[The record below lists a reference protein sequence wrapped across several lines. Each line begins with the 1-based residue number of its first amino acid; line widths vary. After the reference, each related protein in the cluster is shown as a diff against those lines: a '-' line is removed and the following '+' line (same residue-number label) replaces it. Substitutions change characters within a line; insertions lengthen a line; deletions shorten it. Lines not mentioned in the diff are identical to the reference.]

1 MQLIFL
7 RRALRAFAR
16 HAARYGALLA
26 LVAACAFMVTGI
38 VGSSLSVVSAVEES
52 AAAHGVED
60 GQIAV
65 TSWLPDDVERALTRH
80 GVELERQPSMDFEA
94 EGDGSGSGDV
104 LRVYPVRE
112 SIDTLAIEE
121 GRAPA
126 SDGEVVLDRR
136 WAEENGVGVGDEV
149 RLGGRTLTVC
159 GVGTTPDY
167 DCCLR
172 DVADPYADSG
182 SFGTAFVAAG
192 TYEGLRGS
200 GEALASEALRYA
212 YRFVS
217 PEGGVAEGDAIEDAA
232 DLRDALADGAS
243 SAPLVTGVLEAS
255 DNPRIGASIDDV
267 RQNVAVGLFAGVLV
281 FALVAYTISV
291 FVVHGI
297 DSERRQIGAL
307 RAMGVGRWGLCASYA
322 ALPVLVAL
330 LGGAAGTVLG
340 ASPIGLLVGAASA
353 RGYYSIP
360 PVSMTVFPA
369 VVAYGAAMPP
379 VVAAAVALAAVSGR
393 LRGGALALLRGEDGR
408 GGTSWGRAR
417 GGRLEGRLGFEASFA
432 LRELRSGARGVIAII
447 AGVFVSLLVLT
458 LALDCAALV
467 SGAAGEVS
475 EGVAYSDRYQL
486 AGPLPGG
493 VPDGAEEAVGEQ
505 FSVRRGD
512 LSFTVDLLG
521 VREGSEFFP
530 ETSAAR
536 PDEVSVSDVAAQKLG
551 LSVGDELVL
560 DAGVTGH
567 AYRLTVVEVVPY
579 ASGVTCFMDI
589 DALREL
595 MGLGDGYYNV
605 LFSEGDLDLPT
616 SAVMAHVTKA
626 DLERAAGVLA
636 AVMGPLVV
644 VLAALSAV
652 ILSIVLYLMTKAM
665 LDRATPSISLLR
677 VFGYTPREIRGLYLD
692 GPLAAVALGTPVAV
706 AAAKALVDAAYPS
719 LISNVAMRCDV
730 TWPVWTYPLIWCA
743 VIGLFLIV
751 RGLHLRFVDKVSP
764 AVVVRER

>member
-7 RRALRAFAR
+7 RRALRALSRSAV
-16 HAARYGALLA
+16 RYGSLLA
-26 LVAACAFMVTGI
+26 LVAACTFMVTGI

-60 GQIAV
+60 GQVAV
-65 TSWLPDDVERALTRH
+65 TSWLPDDVERGLTRR
-80 GVELERQPSMDFEA
+80 GVELERQPSMDFEV

-112 SIDTLAIEE
+112 SIDTLAIED

-136 WAEENGVGVGDEV
+136 WSEENGVDVGDEV
-149 RLGGRTLTVC
+149 RLGGRVLTVC

-172 DVADPYADSG
+172 DVSDPYADSG

-192 TYEGLRGS
+192 TYEGLWGS

-232 DLRDALADGAS
+232 DLRDALADGTS

-307 RAMGVGRWGLCASYA
+307 RAMGVSRWGLCASYA

-340 ASPIGLLVGAASA
+340 TSPVGLLVGAASA

-417 GGRLEGRLGFEASFA
+417 GGRLKGRLGFEASFA
-432 LRELRSGARGVIAII
+432 LRELCSGARGVIAII

-458 LALDCAALV
+458 LALDCATLV

-493 VPDGAEEAVGEQ
+493 APGRAEEAVSEQ
-505 FSVRRGD
+505 FFVRRGD

-521 VREGSEFFP
+521 IREGSEFFP

-536 PDEVSVSDVAAQKLG
+536 PDEVSISDVAAQKLG
-551 LSVGDELVL
+551 LSIGDDLVL
-560 DAGVTGH
+560 DAGASGH

-626 DLERAAGVLA
+626 DLERAAGVVA

-644 VLAALSAV
+644 VLTTLSAV
-652 ILSIVLYLMTKAM
+652 ILSVVLYLMTKAM

-719 LISNVAMRCDV
+719 LISNVAMHCDV

-764 AVVVRER
+764 AAVVRER

>member
-7 RRALRAFAR
+7 RRALRALAR

-65 TSWLPDDVERALTRH
+65 TSWLPDDVERALTRR

-126 SDGEVVLDRR
+126 SDGEAAVDRR

-149 RLGGRTLTVC
+149 RLGGRALTVC
-159 GVGTTPDY
+159 GVGTKPDY

-182 SFGTAFVAAG
+182 TFGTAFVSAG

-200 GEALASEALRYA
+200 GEALASESLRYA
-212 YRFVS
+212 YRFVPS
-217 PEGGVAEGDAIEDAA
+217 EGGVAEGDAIEDAA
-232 DLRDALADGAS
+232 DLRGALADDAS
-243 SAPLVTGVLEAS
+243 SAPLATGVLEAS

-281 FALVAYTISV
+281 FALVAYTVSV

-297 DSERRQIGAL
+297 DSERRQVGAL
-307 RAMGVGRWGLCASYA
+307 RAMGAGRWGLCASYA

-330 LGGAAGTVLG
+330 LGGVAGTVLG
-340 ASPIGLLVGAASA
+340 TSPVGLLVGAASA

-369 VVAYGAAMPP
+369 VVAYGVAMPP
-379 VVAAAVALAAVSGR
+379 AVAAVVAIAAVSGR

-408 GGTSWGRAR
+408 GGTLRGRAKV
-417 GGRLEGRLGFEASFA
+417 GRRMGRLGFKASFA
-432 LRELRSGARGVIAII
+432 LRELRAGARGVVAVL

-458 LALDCAALV
+458 LAFDCAALV

-475 EGVAYSDRYQL
+475 EEVAYSDRYQL

-505 FSVRRGD
+505 FTVRRGGM
-512 LSFTVDLLG
+512 SFTVDLLG

-530 ETSAAR
+530 ETSASR
-536 PDEVSVSDVAAQKLG
+536 PDEASVSDVAAQKLG

-560 DAGVTGH
+560 DAGATGH

-579 ASGVTCFMDI
+579 ASGITCFMDI

-595 MGLGDGYYNV
+595 MGLGDGYYNA
-605 LFSEGDLDLPT
+605 LFSEGDLDLPA
-616 SAVMAHVTKA
+616 SADTAHITKA
-626 DLERAAGVLA
+626 DLERAAGVVSS
-636 AVMGPLVV
+636 VMEPLVV
-644 VLAALSAV
+644 VLSALSMV
-652 ILSIVLYLMTKAM
+652 ILSVVLYLMTKAM
-665 LDRATPSISLLR
+665 LDQATPSISLLR
-677 VFGYTPREIRGLYLD
+677 VFGYTPREIRGFYLD
-692 GPLAAVALGTPVAV
+692 GPLAAVALGAPVAM

-730 TWPVWTYPLIWCA
+730 SWPAWAYPLIWCA
-743 VIGLFLIV
+743 VMGLFLVV
-751 RGLHLRFVDKVSP
+751 RTLHLRSIARVSP
-764 AVVVRER
+764 AEIVRAR